1 MDYCVWMRI
10 PATSRRNPT
19 NPDKIGTQPAKKNR
33 KNQQKSIVKFLKISD
48 PGSLRSLRN
57 RSGTLPERARAKKT
71 QKSDFRP
78 QKNYLCTRFGTVFWR
93 FSGPGRE
100 AKIDKKRVRTRKSA
114 SGEGAGSD
122 FCRFFSPPPSGVA
135 LRTDFRT
142 VRPSKIVLFPRRER
156 DFDEMAVFEKT
167 PKKQPPGTRFGTENG
182 QKSTPGRAEIAK
194 K

>member
-1 MDYCVWMRI
+1 MDYCVSMRI

-48 PGSLRSLRN
+48 PGGPPEPPESVRDP
-57 RSGTLPERARAKKT
+57 SGTRPSEENAKKRFPAA
-71 QKSDFRP
+71 KKFKNRP
-78 QKNYLCTRFGTVFWR
+78 LGAGFWR

-100 AKIDKKRVRTRKSA
+100 AKIDKKRARRRKSA

-122 FCRFFSPPPSGVA
+122 FCRFFSPSPSGVA

-156 DFDEMAVFEKT
+156 DFDKIDVFEKT
-167 PKKQPPGTRFGTENG
+167 PKK
-182 QKSTPGRAEIAK
+182 
-194 K
+194 